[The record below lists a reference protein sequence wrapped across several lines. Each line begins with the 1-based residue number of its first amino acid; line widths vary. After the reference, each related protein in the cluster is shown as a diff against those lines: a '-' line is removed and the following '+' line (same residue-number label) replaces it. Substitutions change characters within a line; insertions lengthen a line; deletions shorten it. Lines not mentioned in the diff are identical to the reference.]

1 MRTKTEA
8 TMIVNKNDYEEW
20 LEMVSCPDIDNCS
33 GIDCTEC
40 PFSRNNIREYISGF
54 KNVRVDEW

>member
-1 MRTKTEA
+1 
-8 TMIVNKNDYEEW
+8 MIVNKNDYEEW

-40 PFSRNNIREYISGF
+40 LFSRSNIREYISGF
-54 KNVRVDEW
+54 KNVRIDEW